1 MIRHVSVF
9 TLKDKS
15 QINNFIELLKEIDKC
30 PLVVNNQFG
39 VNITNTIKDGP
50 DFGDVI
56 QLIDFNSQ
64 EELDAYPT
72 SQAHLK
78 LINEGPEMEKVTA
91 IDYRL

>member
-9 TLKDKS
+9 TLKDKNE
-15 QINNFIELLKEIDKC
+15 INNFVQLLKEIDHC
-30 PLVVNNQFG
+30 PLVVHNQIG

-56 QLIDFNSQ
+56 QMIDFNSQ

-72 SQAHLK
+72 SKAHLK